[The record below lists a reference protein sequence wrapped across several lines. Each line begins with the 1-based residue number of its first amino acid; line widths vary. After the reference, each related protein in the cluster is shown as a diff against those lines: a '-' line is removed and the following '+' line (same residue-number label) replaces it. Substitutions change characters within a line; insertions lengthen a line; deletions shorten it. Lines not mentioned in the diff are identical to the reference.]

1 MEINAADGAVQLKT
15 DAEAEL
21 KTAQEGCA
29 QVLAVLD
36 ARDRDVWTE
45 HFTTALSI
53 SVYACVYVS

>member
-36 ARDRDVWTE
+36 ARDRDV
-45 HFTTALSI
+45 
-53 SVYACVYVS
+53 